1 MGEVYLATD
10 DLLER
15 QVAVKAL
22 LDRYATDDVVR
33 RRFLREALAAARLSG
48 HRHVVT
54 VYDVGE
60 HDGRPF
66 IVMAY
71 MAGGSVE
78 QRLRHTPPPPPSQAL
93 DWLEQAGAALDVA
106 HREGI
111 VHRDVKPGNL
121 LLDDGDTVHVGDFG
135 IARAAGLDSL
145 TSPGTLLGT
154 AGYLSP
160 EQAAGMSATGASDRY
175 ALGIVA
181 FELLAGRRPFA
192 SESPTVEAIA
202 HADAPIPS
210 AHDTNP
216 GLPRAVDHV
225 FDRALAKSPEARPAS
240 CDELVAELRGAFWQA
255 EAPTGVLRVPSRET
269 EAMATVV
276 RPARRRRKP
285 LLLAAGGIAAA
296 CVGAAVGLLATS
308 GGGGVTVTRVTQ
320 RTVAS
325 PVSTPTTAQ
334 KPKPTPAAR
343 TPAAPVLAPSASR
356 LNDDGFARLRGGDA
370 QGALPLLERAVTSLR
385 GSGTITEAYAS
396 YNLAWARFAVG
407 RCDGVLG
414 LLDRSEE
421 LQGRRKEIDRLRK
434 QVEHRC
440 ETGARHGHDGDEQG

>member
-1 MGEVYLATD
+1 MRQVYLAPD

-22 LDRYATDDVVR
+22 LDRYATDEAVR

-78 QRLRHTPPPPPSQAL
+78 ERLRHMLPPPAQAL

-111 VHRDVKPGNL
+111 LHRGVKPGNL

-145 TSPGTLLGT
+145 TSPGMLLGT

-202 HADAPIPS
+202 HGDAPIPS
-210 AHDTNP
+210 AHETNP
-216 GLPRAVDHV
+216 GLPRALDGV
-225 FDRALAKSPEARPAS
+225 FDRALAKSPEARHAS

-255 EAPTGVLRVPSRET
+255 EAPTSVLAAPSRDT
-269 EAMATVV
+269 EARPTVV
-276 RPARRRRKP
+276 RPARRRRRP
-285 LLLAAGGIAAA
+285 VLLAAGGVALA
-296 CVGAAVGLLATS
+296 CVGVAIGSLLATS
-308 GGGGVTVTRVTQ
+308 GGDGVTVTQVTR

-325 PVSTPTTAQ
+325 PATTPTAAE
-334 KPKPTPAAR
+334 KPTPTAR
-343 TPAAPVLAPSASR
+343 TPAAPAPASSASQ
-356 LNDDGFARLRGGDA
+356 LNDDGFARLRAGDA
-370 QGALPLLERAVTSLR
+370 RGALPLLE
-385 GSGTITEAYAS
+385 
-396 YNLAWARFAVG
+396 
-407 RCDGVLG
+407 
-414 LLDRSEE
+414 
-421 LQGRRKEIDRLRK
+421 
-434 QVEHRC
+434 
-440 ETGARHGHDGDEQG
+440 